1 MTDPVDT
8 APLLIDDE
16 DESVVEP
23 AAITAPLEALL
34 LMATE
39 PMPTAEL
46 AQAVR
51 APVALVERALAHLA
65 EFYDE
70 TGRGFELR
78 YVGGG
83 WRYWTR
89 AEHAELIGGWLIEGQ
104 HAKLSQAALE
114 TLAVVAYLQPIS
126 RSRVSAVRGVNVD
139 GVLRTL
145 VTRDLVHEVDRDPET
160 GAMLFGT
167 TGEFLERLG
176 LPGLDDLPPIA
187 PHLPDASELDAELR
201 APAEDPSVELVEAP
215 VPSDD
220 SVVIPADA
228 GISRQ
233 ANESGTTTLSSGGT
247 VGDPGVRRDDEV
259 RRHDGALVEL
269 VETPT
274 SGEETAHE

>member
-83 WRYWTR
+83 W
-89 AEHAELIGGWLIEGQ
+89 G
-104 HAKLSQAALE
+104 
-114 TLAVVAYLQPIS
+114 
-126 RSRVSAVRGVNVD
+126 
-139 GVLRTL
+139 
-145 VTRDLVHEVDRDPET
+145 T
-160 GAMLFGT
+160 G
-167 TGEFLERLG
+167 
-176 LPGLDDLPPIA
+176 
-187 PHLPDASELDAELR
+187 R
-201 APAEDPSVELVEAP
+201 APSTPNS
-215 VPSDD
+215 S
-220 SVVIPADA
+220 A
-228 GISRQ
+228 G
-233 ANESGTTTLSSGGT
+233 G
-247 VGDPGVRRDDEV
+247 
-259 RRHDGALVEL
+259 
-269 VETPT
+269 
-274 SGEETAHE
+274 

>member
-139 GVLRTL
+139 GVLRTH
-145 VTRDLVHEVDRDPET
+145 TRMPDGQWRDTVVYSILATEWPQVKRCLET
-160 GAMLFGT
+160 
-167 TGEFLERLG
+167 RL
-176 LPGLDDLPPIA
+176 A
-187 PHLPDASELDAELR
+187 FHR
-201 APAEDPSVELVEAP
+201 
-215 VPSDD
+215 
-220 SVVIPADA
+220 
-228 GISRQ
+228 
-233 ANESGTTTLSSGGT
+233 
-247 VGDPGVRRDDEV
+247 
-259 RRHDGALVEL
+259 
-269 VETPT
+269 
-274 SGEETAHE
+274 